1 MVLPCLS
8 LTVDGHMC
16 WPQLPSANIM
26 QWIFPLVPVCGPTV
40 LFLWADHWVWNYYV
54 IWQMYGF
61 KRLGLLFAWY
71 VFFPFFLLLTYL
83 NLSCVSC
90 TQLIVKS
97 FLSNLINSAIFIW
110 VFRPFIYNVIIDMA
124 RFTLAILLSFF
135 PFVSCLYFSD
145 PSLNDWVC
153 YFTSFVDYFTSSIAP
168 NEISHWLQPEA
179 MVFTACPGPG
189 RIATLQGGIACSGL

>member
-16 WPQLPSANIM
+16 WPQLPSANIT

-135 PFVSCLYFSD
+135 HLSPAFISQIPLWMTECATLL
-145 PSLNDWVC
+145 PLW
-153 YFTSFVDYFTSSIAP
+153 T
-168 NEISHWLQPEA
+168 ISHHQLLQ
-179 MVFTACPGPG
+179 MKL
-189 RIATLQGGIACSGL
+189 ATDCSQRLWSSQLVLALVESPPCREG